1 MEHPVT
7 QASAALAGERSLVVA
22 VLPDNTIF
30 LASHPDHP
38 CDVLTT
44 AGGELRL
51 APGDE
56 VFAWI
61 PDEPTVRGVIL
72 GRIGESHAPNA
83 DLRDE
88 LIVEARE
95 QIVLKVGDGSITIR
109 DGRIL
114 IQGRDL
120 VSDAKRLNRIRGGAV
135 SIN

>member
-1 MEHPVT
+1 MNITMLSTSGARRDVVT
-7 QASAALAGERSLVVA
+7 T
-22 VLPDNTIF
+22 VLPDNTVF
-30 LASHPDHP
+30 LASHPDRP

-51 APGDE
+51 TPGDE
-56 VFAWI
+56 VFAWL
-61 PDEPTVRGVIL
+61 PDDPAVRGVIL
-72 GRIGESHAPNA
+72 GRIGESHVPNA

-88 LIVEARE
+88 LILEARE
-95 QIVLKVGDGSITIR
+95 QIVLKVGDGTITIR

>member
-1 MEHPVT
+1 VIHP
-7 QASAALAGERSLVVA
+7 SLSTAHARDRVSA

-30 LASHPDHP
+30 LATHPDRP

-56 VFAWI
+56 VLAWL
-61 PDEPTVRGVIL
+61 PDDPAVRGVIL
-72 GRIGESHAPNA
+72 GRIGESHAPDA

-88 LIVEARE
+88 LVLEARE
-95 QIVLKVGDGSITIR
+95 QIVLKVGDGQITIR